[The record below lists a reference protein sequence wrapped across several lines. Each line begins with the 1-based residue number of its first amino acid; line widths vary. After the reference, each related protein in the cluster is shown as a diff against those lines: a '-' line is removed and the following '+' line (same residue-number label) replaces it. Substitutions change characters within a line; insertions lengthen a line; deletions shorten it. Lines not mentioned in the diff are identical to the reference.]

1 MPSIDVGGGVHIFVQ
16 EWGSSNE
23 KPIVFIHGWPFSHR
37 IFEYQMRAL
46 AEEGFRSVGIDLRG
60 FGASDKPWEG
70 NDYDT
75 WTADVKSVLHNL
87 SLQDVTLV
95 GFSMGGAIAT
105 HFVNQHNGDKRVS
118 RLVLLAAPVPASAPT
133 PELRQAKEDAIKS
146 ILADQA
152 AFDEGFVKKAFHTP
166 PSPQQLQFLVNIC
179 TSASLRGSVRGL
191 EELRDRDLRAEMDAI
206 SIPTLICHGVFDQTI
221 PFSVTE
227 TQLQAI
233 RGSKLVRFESSGHAM
248 MYEER
253 DKLVRELTR
262 FADPAAEV
270 TFKCATCGATFQT
283 EAELDEHVGTAHIE
297 LVKE

>member
-1 MPSIDVGGGVHIFVQ
+1 MPFIDVGGDVDIFVQ
-16 EWGSSNE
+16 EWGSSNL

-46 AEEGFRSVGIDLRG
+46 AEEGFRTVGIDLRG
-60 FGASDKPWEG
+60 FGASDKPWDG

-75 WTADVKSVLHNL
+75 WTADLKSVLHNL

-105 HFVNQHNGDKRVS
+105 HFVSQQNSDKRIS
-118 RLVLLAAPVPASAPT
+118 RLVLLGAPVPSSAPT
-133 PELRQAKEDAIKS
+133 PELRQGKEDAIRS
-146 ILADQA
+146 LLADQA
-152 AFDEGFVKKAFHTP
+152 AFVEGFIKKAFHTP
-166 PSPQQLQFLVNIC
+166 PSPQLLQFLVNIG
-179 TSASLRGSVRGL
+179 TSSTLRSNVRGL
-191 EELRDRDLRAEMDAI
+191 EELRDRDLSVELEAI
-206 SIPTLICHGVFDQTI
+206 GIPTLICHGVFDQAV

-233 RGSKLVRFESSGHAM
+233 KGSTLVRFENSGHAI

-253 DKLVRELTR
+253 DKLVRHLTR
-262 FADPAAEV
+262 FADPEAEV
-270 TFKCATCGATFQT
+270 TFKCATCGVTFPS

>member
-1 MPSIDVGGGVHIFVQ
+1 MPFIDVGGDVDIFVQ
-16 EWGSSNE
+16 EWGSSNV

-46 AEEGFRSVGIDLRG
+46 AEEGFHAVGIDLRG

-75 WTADVKSVLHNL
+75 WAADVKGVLHNL

-105 HFVNQHNGDKRVS
+105 HFVNQHNSDKRIS
-118 RLVLLAAPVPASAPT
+118 RLVLLAAPVPSSAPT
-133 PELRQAKEDAIKS
+133 PELRQGKEDAIKS
-146 ILADQA
+146 LLADQA
-152 AFDEGFVKKAFHTP
+152 SFDEGFIKKAFHNP
-166 PSPQQLQFLVNIC
+166 PSPQLLQFLVNIC
-179 TSASLRGSVRGL
+179 TSASLRSSVRGL
-191 EELRDRDLRAEMDAI
+191 EELRDRDLRTEMEAI
-206 SIPTLICHGVFDQTI
+206 TIPTLICHGVFDQTV

-227 TQLQAI
+227 TQLEAI
-233 RGSKLVRFESSGHAM
+233 KGSTLVRFENSGHAM

-253 DKLVRELTR
+253 DKLVRQLTR
-262 FADPAAEV
+262 FADPKAEA
-270 TFKCATCGATFQT
+270 TFRCATCGATFPT